1 MGKSKYL
8 KICSILQLFT
18 SFLLAFCSF
27 LQYTASM
34 LNLKNDIPI
43 KEEIDKAIESR
54 IAQITDLLGEVKE
67 LNRKALDS
75 EHTYLTREELAQMF
89 HCDPKK
95 TPRAIPCFRVGKN
108 VLYKQSDI
116 EAFIESR
123 MTKRK

>member
-1 MGKSKYL
+1 
-8 KICSILQLFT
+8 
-18 SFLLAFCSF
+18 
-27 LQYTASM
+27 M
-34 LNLKNDIPI
+34 LNLKNDIPV

-89 HCDPKK
+89 HTDIKHV
-95 TPRAIPCFRVGKN
+95 PRAISSFRVGKN
-108 VLYKQSDI
+108 VLYKQSDV
-116 EAFIESR
+116 ETFIESR